1 MFSFWNTNY
10 KSNVSFRKANVVPMN
25 IMMKMVK
32 KKNDMVED
40 ARQRAIIKEEEEIT
54 KSNVKTLIDAEHA
67 ENQRKKLAEQRYLKN
82 IPLNLLQYTL

>member
-1 MFSFWNTNY
+1 MF
-10 KSNVSFRKANVVPMN
+10 FRKANVVPMN

-67 ENQRKKLAEQRYLKN
+67 ENQRKKMAEQRYLKN
-82 IPLNLLQYTL
+82 VPLYLLQYTLLSICP

>member
-1 MFSFWNTNY
+1 
-10 KSNVSFRKANVVPMN
+10 MN

-82 IPLNLLQYTL
+82 VPLNLLQYTLLSICPQEKGRKGN

>member
-1 MFSFWNTNY
+1 
-10 KSNVSFRKANVVPMN
+10 MN

-67 ENQRKKLAEQRYLKN
+67 ENQRKKMAEQR
-82 IPLNLLQYTL
+82 